1 MAVPNEVILK
11 KMATQ
16 ISKAQIANANSDHQQ
31 MLGQIAKLQLLC
43 ELLLEP
49 NELVDAPRSIKS
61 QILLPENIDNDSEP
75 EVEQNSIFDF

>member
-1 MAVPNEVILK
+1 MAVPNEVIFK

-16 ISKAQIANANSDHQQ
+16 ISKAQIANANSDKEQ

-49 NELVDAPRSIKS
+49 NELVDGPLSIKS
-61 QILLPENIDNDSEP
+61 QIQLPENIDNDTEP
-75 EVEQNSIFDF
+75 EMEQNSIFDF